1 MKRHALTAALLAIA
15 LTAPAFAQGFED
27 LDRLDGRVIALTGAM
42 IGQPGG
48 AVAPIDRRLKLSACP
63 SPVAIEPAG
72 PDTLSIRCAETGWR
86 LRVGLVPAGRTGFGG
101 AAAVKA
107 EPLVRRGDTVEVTV
121 QGDTF
126 DVTSN
131 AVAMDDGAQGQ
142 PVRLKLAGNGAQ
154 STGIVTGPGTVSFS
168 R

>member
-1 MKRHALTAALLAIA
+1 MTRHALTAAILAAAIA
-15 LTAPAFAQGFED
+15 APAFAQGFED
-27 LDRLDGRVIALTGAM
+27 LDRLDGRVRALTGAG
-42 IGQPGG
+42 IGEPGG
-48 AVAPIDRRLKLSACP
+48 AATPIDRRLKLSACP
-63 SPVAIEPAG
+63 TPAAIEPAG

-86 LRVGLVPAGRTGFGG
+86 LRVGLMPSGKTGYGMS
-101 AAAVKA
+101 AVRA
-107 EPLVRRGDTVEVTV
+107 EPIVRRGDTVEVTV

-131 AVAMDDGAQGQ
+131 AVALDDGAQGQ
-142 PVRLKLAGNGAQ
+142 PVRLKLAGNGSQ